1 MNPQAISTASTF
13 EMETKVS
20 INIQASP
27 EKIMALL
34 TDAPNFTKWNST
46 IVSIEGEI
54 KQGKMIQLISK
65 LDPKRTFKL
74 KISEVSPNKMAWKD
88 GFAPMFTGVRTFL
101 LNPKADGTTDFT
113 MSEVFK
119 GLMLPLIK
127 GSLPDFKPNFEQYAS
142 DLKKA
147 AE

>member
-1 MNPQAISTASTF
+1 MNPQAISAVSTF
-13 EMETKVS
+13 EMETKIS
-20 INIQASP
+20 INIHASP

-34 TDAPNFTKWNST
+34 TDAPNFTRWNST

-54 KQGKMIQLISK
+54 EQGKTIKLISK

-74 KISEVSPNKMAWKD
+74 KVLESSPNKMVWKD
-88 GFAPMFTGVRTFL
+88 GFAPMFTGVRTFSL
-101 LNPKADGTTDFT
+101 SPKADGTTDFT

-147 AE
+147 TE

>member
-54 KQGKMIQLISK
+54 KQGKKIQLISK

-74 KISEVSPNKMAWKD
+74 KISEVSTNKMVWKD

-101 LNPKADGTTDFT
+101 LTPKADGTTDFS

-127 GSLPDFKPNFEQYAS
+127 GSLPDFKPNFEQYAF

-147 AE
+147 VE